1 VKRTIVSNSSAV
13 PVAHPLGD
21 YLARRTEIDQAIRRV
36 LSGGRYIL
44 GPETAAFE
52 QEFASF
58 LGARFAVGVGSG
70 TEALHVALRVCGIG
84 SGDAVITVSHTAV
97 ATVAAIELAG
107 AMPLLVDID
116 PRGYT
121 LDPNRL
127 EDVIRAN
134 RSVRIKALIPVH
146 LYGHPADMSS
156 IMSIAER
163 FGLTVIEDCAQSHGA
178 SIGERKTGTWGH
190 LAAFS
195 FYPTKNLG
203 AFGDGGAVV
212 TNDPKLA
219 ERAALFRE
227 YGWRERYVS
236 EVPGANSRLDELQ
249 AAILRVKLA
258 FLDQDNTKRRTV
270 AEQYDSMLS
279 THPLMLPSCRSGFT
293 HVYHQYV
300 IRHRRRDELKRWLET
315 RSVGTLIHYPVPIHQ
330 QPAYRDRVLK
340 EGGLEETERIC
351 HEILSL
357 PMHPRLTS
365 DEVRQVGEG
374 ILSFLNE
381 DVRSR

>member
-1 VKRTIVSNSSAV
+1 MSSFSAI
-13 PVAHPLGD
+13 PAAHPLGD
-21 YLARRTEIDQAIRRV
+21 YLARQAEIDQAIRRV

-44 GPETAAFE
+44 GPEAAAFE
-52 QEFASF
+52 QEFAAF

-70 TEALHVALRVCGIG
+70 TDALHVALRVCGIG

-107 AMPLLVDID
+107 ATPLLVDID
-116 PRGYT
+116 PRRYT

-127 EDVIRAN
+127 EDAIRAN
-134 RSVRIKALIPVH
+134 RSLHIKALIPVH
-146 LYGHPADMSS
+146 LYGHPVDMPSV
-156 IMSIAER
+156 MSIAER

-219 ERAALFRE
+219 ARAALFRE

-249 AAILRVKLA
+249 AAILRVKLK
-258 FLDQDNTKRRTV
+258 FLDHDNTKRRTL
-270 AEQYDSMLS
+270 AGQYDSMLS
-279 THPLMLPSCRSGFT
+279 IGSLIVPSCRPGFT

-300 IRHRRRDELKRWLET
+300 IRHRRRDDLKRSLEA
-315 RSVGTLIHYPVPIHQ
+315 SSIGALIHYPVPIHR
-330 QPAYRDRVLK
+330 QPAYRDRVLTP
-340 EGGLEETERIC
+340 GGLEETERIC
-351 HEILSL
+351 RDILSL
-357 PMHPRLTS
+357 PMHPHLTP
-365 DEVRQVGEG
+365 DEVRRVGEV
-374 ILSFLNE
+374 ILSFLKDE
-381 DVRSR
+381 ARSR